1 MSQGNI
7 MNHSSN
13 DAPWCLVSESSST
26 WKVSGNRF
34 WTSKSQR
41 SQVLE
46 KSDRYVQNRSGKK
59 KSSFPSHFGH
69 VYELRGSQTRKRP
82 FYFFDFLF
90 RGLGPAG
97 YSANDES
104 WVGKHMHIRFPVRFG
119 ELAMLDRKYEKKVR
133 KVVLGTFDQKSK
145 MSSKS
150 PNRRT
155 SFKAFLSLRIATF
168 ESRFSVRSHPE
179 WPQSAR

>member
-1 MSQGNI
+1 M
-7 MNHSSN
+7 
-13 DAPWCLVSESSST
+13 
-26 WKVSGNRF
+26 SGNRF

-59 KSSFPSHFGH
+59 MSSFPSHFRH

-104 WVGKHMHIRFPVRFG
+104 WVGKHVHIRFPVRFG
-119 ELAMLDRKYEKKVR
+119 ELTMLERKYEKKVR
-133 KVVLGTFDQKSK
+133 KVVLGTFDQKGK

-150 PNRRT
+150 PNRRS

-179 WPQSAR
+179 WPQSAG